1 MPESIFPFLVFE
13 FDTSSANI
21 LATLYTIDLVT
32 QEEVSEKVG
41 GGGGNDPCRNGAKL
55 WIAVERPVSIIN
67 LIEGLCSF

>member
-1 MPESIFPFLVFE
+1 MGKFQL
-13 FDTSSANI
+13 T
-21 LATLYTIDLVT
+21 TLYTIDLVT
-32 QEEVSEKVG
+32 LEVSGEV

>member
-1 MPESIFPFLVFE
+1 MGKFE
-13 FDTSSANI
+13 LT
-21 LATLYTIDLVT
+21 TLYYIDLVT
-32 QEEVSEKVG
+32 LEVSGEV